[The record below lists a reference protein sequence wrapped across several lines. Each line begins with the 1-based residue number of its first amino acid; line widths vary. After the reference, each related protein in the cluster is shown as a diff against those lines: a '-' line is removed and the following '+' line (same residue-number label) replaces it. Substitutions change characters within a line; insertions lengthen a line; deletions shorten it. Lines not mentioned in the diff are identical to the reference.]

1 MNTITIG
8 QWLKTSSPSSYYD
21 RECILQYILNKSRS
35 EIYLSWEK
43 PLLKSHFH
51 KCSDILFRY
60 EKGEPLAYLLGEVE
74 FYGYKFIMYPQ
85 VFIPRPETEILVSAV
100 LNYYKNSP
108 PRCFVDFGC
117 GSGAIGLSLL
127 KHWPKSNL
135 VAVDKNKTALDLTL
149 ENAKKLNV
157 KHHVQICRQNVL
169 DVEIKDSVNLIVA
182 NPPYIARG
190 DVHTHPSVVQYEPD
204 TALFSE
210 EGGMKDIQ
218 TWLHKACSLLSKS
231 GGHYFFEIGYNQ
243 YNETIKILKNKAQI
257 ESFTVYKDYQGYK
270 RVIHCSIKRKTG

>member
-1 MNTITIG
+1 MNTTIG
-8 QWLKTSSPSSYYD
+8 QWLKSSSSSSYYD
-21 RECILQYILNKSRS
+21 RECILQYVLNKSRS

-43 PLLKSHFH
+43 PLLKSHLQ
-51 KCSDILFRY
+51 KCSDILFRC

-74 FYGYKFIMYPQ
+74 FYSYKFMTDSQ
-85 VFIPRPETEILVSAV
+85 VFIPRPETEVLVSAV

-108 PRCFVDFGC
+108 PHYFIDFGC
-117 GSGAIGLSLL
+117 GSGAIGISLL
-127 KHWPKSNL
+127 KHWPQSQL
-135 VAVDKNKTALDLTL
+135 LAIDKNKTALNLTL

-157 KHHVQICRQNVL
+157 KHHIQIRLQNVL
-169 DVEIKDSVNLIVA
+169 DVEIKDSVSLVVA

-190 DVHTHPSVVQYEPD
+190 DVHIHPSVVKYEPE

-210 EGGMKDIQ
+210 WGGMKDIQ
-218 TWLHKACSLLSKS
+218 TWLNKACSLLSKS

-243 YNETIKILKNKAQI
+243 YDETIKILKNKAQI

-270 RVIHCSIKRKTG
+270 RVIHCSIKRKIG